1 LHSLSDSAKV
11 YFVSNMNYTMKIKG
25 TLHSLS
31 DSAKVYFVSNM
42 NYTMKIKGVKQLKAK
57 KFLILN
63 STGAKVPKKAKAKS
77 RLYSL
82 DSNNRIQKK
91 NTQVWRTN
99 MKVTSLR
106 RHQIV
111 I

>member
-42 NYTMKIKGVKQLKAK
+42 NYTMKIKGVKQQSK
-57 KFLILN
+57 KIPDTKQHR
-63 STGAKVPKKAKAKS
+63 SEGAKEGKS
-77 RLYSL
+77 
-82 DSNNRIQKK
+82 
-91 NTQVWRTN
+91 
-99 MKVTSLR
+99 KV
-106 RHQIV
+106 
-111 I
+111 